1 MEKCKKCGYEF
12 SDFRKETFLADAHT
26 LRCNPLTGGDPEC
39 FKVNSQQFRMATI
52 KNMADKIID
61 TVERASKNM
70 TCKEDF
76 KLAQLQKIRAQV
88 LKQEIEAL
96 QHEYKFTQ
104 RTLNTYADCVK
115 RDLSYRQ
122 MQQ

>member
-1 MEKCKKCGYEF
+1 MEPKH
-12 SDFRKETFLADAHT
+12 ADGSPHT
-26 LRCNPLTGGDPEC
+26 ARC

-52 KNMADKIID
+52 KEMADKIID
-61 TVERASKNM
+61 TVERASHDFD
-70 TCKEDF
+70 EDGDLTPEA

-88 LKQEIEAL
+88 LNQEIEAL
-96 QHEYKFTQ
+96 QHEYKFTL

-122 MQQ
+122 MQR

>member
-1 MEKCKKCGYEF
+1 MEPNK
-12 SDFRKETFLADAHT
+12 TWHT
-26 LRCNPLTGGDPEC
+26 DLPPRC

-52 KNMADKIID
+52 KKMADKIID

-70 TCKEDF
+70 TCEEEF
-76 KLAQLQKIRAQV
+76 KLAQLAKIRAQV
-88 LKQEIEAL
+88 LNQEIEAL
-96 QHEYKFTQ
+96 QHEYKFTL

-122 MQQ
+122 MQR